1 MKKKGYPTEV
11 LDITIKRINEKGYG
25 YSRYIHPPDKGS
37 NGKRLNI
44 NVTNVVPG
52 DVVRV
57 TIENAKGRNRATV
70 DYDELLKPGPTRNLA
85 IPTHTAVSGGSP
97 LQYMQYDAQL
107 KYKMDMV
114 KGYLEETGFDP
125 SVVQPI
131 LGMHEPTRYRNK
143 MELTF
148 GVNGEIGMHQQG
160 NFRRVIDLEDSIL
173 APQIMVD
180 VKHAVSQW
188 QKAYQLSGYDKT
200 TQKGLLRNLL
210 MRTSFATGE
219 LMVVI
224 YATEA
229 PAAHQEAVDDLVNRL
244 MSQFE
249 NLVSLQ
255 WMEHATAAERIQSD
269 ATHILHG
276 RDYMNDEL
284 NGFKYRI
291 WPDTFFQANPV
302 QAEKLVELALEMAD
316 VNEDMKVLDL
326 FCGVG
331 TFSLPFA
338 KRSKKLAGIE
348 IVENAILSARRN
360 AEDNGIENTFFMV
373 NDARKGLLE
382 LNEVWGHPDLLV
394 LDPPRSG
401 AGGKVMRS
409 IGRFGTDKV
418 VYISCSPKS
427 LADDLVWLREFGYE
441 LVTVQPVDQFPHTT
455 HVECVVL
462 MKRVDKQ
469 LLKKASN

>member
-1 MKKKGYPTEV
+1 MKKKVYPTEV
-11 LDITIKRINEKGYG
+11 LDITIEKLDERGYG
-25 YSRYIHPPDKGS
+25 YAHHIHPPERGS
-37 NGKRLNI
+37 NGKSLHI
-44 NVTNVVPG
+44 YVTNVVPG

-57 TIENAKGRNRATV
+57 TVPNAKGRRKAVV
-70 DYDELLKPGPTRNLA
+70 DYDELLKPGLARNLEV
-85 IPTHTAVSGGSP
+85 PTHTAVSGGAP
-97 LQYMQYDAQL
+97 LQYMKYADQL
-107 KYKMDMV
+107 VYKMDMV
-114 KGYLEETGFDP
+114 RGYLEEVGFDP
-125 SVVQPI
+125 SLVQPI
-131 LGMHEPTRYRNK
+131 IGMDEPSRYRNK

-148 GVNGEIGMHQQG
+148 GPNGELGMHQQG

-173 APQIMVD
+173 APQMMVE
-180 VKHAVSQW
+180 VKHVVSHW
-188 QKAYQLSGYDKT
+188 QKDHQLPGYDKVGET
-200 TQKGLLRNLL
+200 GLLRNLM
-210 MRTSFATGE
+210 MRISFATGE
-219 LMVVI
+219 LMVVL

-229 PAAHQEAVDDLVNRL
+229 PSAHQEAADDLVRRL
-244 MSQFE
+244 TAQFE

-255 WMEHATAAERIQSD
+255 WVEHASAVERIQAD

-276 RDYMNDEL
+276 RDFINDEL

-316 VNEDMKVLDL
+316 VHQDMRVLDL

-338 KRSKKLAGIE
+338 KRSKELAGIE
-348 IVENAILSARRN
+348 IVEKSIESARRN
-360 AEDNGIENTFFMV
+360 AKDNGLENTHFMA
-373 NDARKGLLE
+373 NDARIGLKE
-382 LNEVWGHPDLLV
+382 LQETWGQPDLLI

-418 VYISCSPKS
+418 IYISCSPKS
-427 LADDLVWLREFGYE
+427 LAADLVWLRDFGYE

-455 HVECVVL
+455 HVEAVVL
-462 MKRVDKQ
+462 LTKEK
-469 LLKKASN
+469 